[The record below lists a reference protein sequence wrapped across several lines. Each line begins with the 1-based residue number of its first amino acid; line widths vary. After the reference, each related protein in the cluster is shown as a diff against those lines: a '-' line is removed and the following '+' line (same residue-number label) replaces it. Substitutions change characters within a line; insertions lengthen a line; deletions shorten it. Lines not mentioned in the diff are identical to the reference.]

1 MHNGDKKPFVF
12 HNKGRV
18 LHSDFKNLTV
28 RSNKRFLFD
37 NHHYSKTLRSKLLLP
52 LRTLIPLC
60 ATPVQL
66 DTTIYKI
73 HGHWAFRIFSILF

>member
-1 MHNGDKKPFVF
+1 MHDGDKKPFVF

-18 LHSDFKNLTV
+18 LHSDLKRLTI
-28 RSNKRFLFD
+28 RNNKRFLLD
-37 NHHYSKTLRSKLLLP
+37 NHYYSKTLRSQLLLP
-52 LRTLIPLC
+52 LRTFIPLC
-60 ATPVQL
+60 TTSIQL

>member
-18 LHSDFKNLTV
+18 LHTDFKRLTI

-37 NHHYSKTLRSKLLLP
+37 NHHYSKTLRSQLLLP
-52 LRTLIPLC
+52 LRTFIPLC
-60 ATPVQL
+60 ATPLQL
-66 DTTIYKI
+66 GKAIYTIY
-73 HGHWAFRIFSILF
+73 

>member
-1 MHNGDKKPFVF
+1 MHNGDKKQFVF

-18 LHSDFKNLTV
+18 LHSDFKHLTV

-37 NHHYSKTLRSKLLLP
+37 NHYYSKTLRSQLLLP
-52 LRTLIPLC
+52 LRTFIPLC
-60 ATPVQL
+60 ATSIQL

-73 HGHWAFRIFSILF
+73 HGHGAFRIFSILF

>member
-18 LHSDFKNLTV
+18 LHSDFKNLNV
-28 RSNKRFLFD
+28 RSNKRFLLD
-37 NHHYSKTLRSKLLLP
+37 NNYYSKTLRNKLLLP
-52 LRTLIPLC
+52 LRTFIPLC
-60 ATPVQL
+60 ATSIQL

>member
-18 LHSDFKNLTV
+18 LHTDFKRLTIH
-28 RSNKRFLFD
+28 SNKRFLFD
-37 NHHYSKTLRSKLLLP
+37 NHHYSKTLRNKLLLP

-60 ATPVQL
+60 ATPLQL
-66 DTTIYKI
+66 DKTVYTIYR
-73 HGHWAFRIFSILF
+73 HWTFRFFSLLF